1 MSTPSEKT
9 LRGALDAWKA
19 GIDAHRPQEVAAVF
33 TPDAI
38 FQGLHPYTVGRAG
51 IAAYYDSQPL
61 GMTVDYRVMETRQPA
76 GDVVIGWVAADFH
89 FTDRDPI
96 ELNLTVVLAGG
107 LIAHY
112 QVSPRV

>member
-1 MSTPSEKT
+1 MTE
-9 LRGALDAWKA
+9 LDILHTVLDEWKA
-19 GIDAHRPQEVAAVF
+19 GVDAHEPKRVASTF
-33 TPDAI
+33 TDDAI

-61 GMTVDYRVMETRQPA
+61 GMTVDYRILAVREPA
-76 GDVVIGWVAADFH
+76 DGVVIGWVAADFH
-89 FTDRDPI
+89 FTDRDPVQ
-96 ELNLTVVLAGG
+96 LNLTVVLAGG